1 MSNNII
7 SSERK
12 TEEDPNNH
20 KIRTEWI
27 KGKKRVNNKKFMEI
41 KIFI

>member
-1 MSNNII
+1 MPNNII

-27 KGKKRVNNKKFMEI
+27 KGEKKS
-41 KIFI
+41 